1 MLALAR
7 LLCQRRRA
15 GATLLFLFLSLPSMF
30 SANLSWVDP
39 DTEKVGE
46 RRERIAKERS
56 STSAA
61 PSLRS
66 SISSKSSIPD
76 ERELWWTSGLKKAKG
91 LNPSKKGRPGTS
103 HSTIHTRKTSISLPR
118 TVEHEPSDGLR
129 DPTLQPAWTYSTTLS
144 TTLPS
149 GALLDPP
156 EHEVPELEGD
166 ISSRYTN
173 SSGSR
178 SSRKS
183 GNTSFK

>member
-1 MLALAR
+1 
-7 LLCQRRRA
+7 
-15 GATLLFLFLSLPSMF
+15 MF
-30 SANLSWVDP
+30 SADLSWVDP

-56 STSAA
+56 SSSAA
-61 PSLRS
+61 PSLRN

-76 ERELWWTSGLKKAKG
+76 DRELWWTSGLKKAKG
-91 LNPSKKGRPGTS
+91 LKPSKKGRPDTS
-103 HSTIHTRKTSISLPR
+103 HSTLDTRKASYSLPR
-118 TVEHEPSDGLR
+118 TLQHEPSDDLR
-129 DPTLQPAWTYSTTLS
+129 DPTLQPAWTYSTTLF

-149 GALLDPP
+149 GAPLDPP

-166 ISSRYTN
+166 LSSRCTN

-183 GNTSFK
+183 SNTSFRQFSIKADIVRRRTPMGNQGWR

>member
-1 MLALAR
+1 
-7 LLCQRRRA
+7 
-15 GATLLFLFLSLPSMF
+15 MF
-30 SANLSWVDP
+30 SADLSWVDP

-61 PSLRS
+61 PSLRN
-66 SISSKSSIPD
+66 SISSKSSIFD
-76 ERELWWTSGLKKAKG
+76 NRELWWTSGLKKAKG
-91 LNPSKKGRPGTS
+91 LKPSKKGRPDTS
-103 HSTIHTRKTSISLPR
+103 HSTPDTRKASNSLPR
-118 TVEHEPSDGLR
+118 TLQHEPSDDLR

-149 GALLDPP
+149 GAPLDPP

-166 ISSRYTN
+166 LSSRCTN

-183 GNTSFK
+183 SNTSSRRSSIKADVVRR